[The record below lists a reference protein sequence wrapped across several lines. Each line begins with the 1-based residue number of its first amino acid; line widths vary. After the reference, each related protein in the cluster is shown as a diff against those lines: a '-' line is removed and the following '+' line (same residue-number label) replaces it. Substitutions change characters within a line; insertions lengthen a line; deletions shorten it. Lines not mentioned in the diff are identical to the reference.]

1 MNEQMRLLEDTLI
14 EVLNSYTT
22 VPIEAKR
29 LIIKDIYIM
38 TEQKA
43 NEIIIEER
51 RQNAEELQPNQ
62 LGELSE

>member
-14 EVLNSYTT
+14 EVLNSYNL

-29 LIIKDIYIM
+29 LIIKDIYFM

>member
-1 MNEQMRLLEDTLI
+1 MNEQIRELEEKLI
-14 EVLNSYTT
+14 DMLNQYNL

-29 LIIKDIYIM
+29 LIIKDIYFM